1 MQLIKAAVV
10 LVSPLLLPSPPL
22 LLSATPPRCTPRAV
36 VTSTGTDSAAT
47 NELSARATSVTR
59 KWIKDFVIR
68 LGLCPYAAEA
78 FNTDGQIRY
87 ATSFATD
94 EEELVSDFFNEAALL
109 LDTPA
114 KECATTMLTAP
125 RYEGGIEEFYAL
137 YEWLA
142 DLLEDDDEPILGN
155 QVQPAFF
162 HPDWTFAG
170 LEAQAAVHFEKRSPY
185 PVINLLRRATLD
197 QVVQAGLDRGVIVNK
212 QIAEHNAASLER
224 EGFAALEECFRELH
238 DRPRRS

>member
-1 MQLIKAAVV
+1 MQLISAV
-10 LVSPLLLPSPPL
+10 LVSPLLLSTPP
-22 LLSATPPRCTPRAV
+22 PPRCTPNAV
-36 VTSTGTDSAAT
+36 VVGMGTDDADTDA
-47 NELSARATSVTR
+47 LSSRATSTTR

-87 ATSFATD
+87 AVSYAAD
-94 EEELVSDFFNEAALL
+94 EEELVSDFFEEAALL

-114 KECATTMLTAP
+114 EECATTMLTAP
-125 RYEGGIEEFYAL
+125 LYKGGIEEFYAL

-142 DLLEDDDEPILGN
+142 DTLEDDDEPILGN

-170 LEAQAAVHFEKRSPY
+170 MEAQAAVHFEKRSPY
-185 PVINLLRRATLD
+185 PVINLLRRVTLD
-197 QVVQAGLDRGVIVNK
+197 EVVQAGLDRGLIVNK

-238 DRPRRS
+238 GRS